1 MTDFDNAEPGVD
13 PEEEEAAPE
22 ESQNRTFMLVAIG
35 LGGLFIVGLICIAL
49 YAFFVAPQQKA
60 AREAQVAAINATNT
74 QVAIDAANTANPPT
88 EVVPTSLPL
97 PTFTDTPSV
106 TETPVI
112 PAGGPT
118 EVPTITNT
126 PGPTFTPSRTPTRA
140 TVGGTVL
147 APGGTSVTPTRVVG
161 TATRTPG
168 AVTAAPGGTPLSGIG
183 GGVGVT
189 PTATALPNTGFMDE
203 VGAPGLFIAALAL
216 VAVLVLARRLRLQ
229 NS

>member
-1 MTDFDNAEPGVD
+1 MTDFENAEPGVD
-13 PEEEEAAPE
+13 PEEEEAAPA

-35 LGGLFIVGLICIAL
+35 LGGLFIVGLICIGL
-49 YAFFVAPQQKA
+49 YAFLVAPQQKA

-126 PGPTFTPSRTPTRA
+126 AGPSFTPSRTPTRA

-147 APGGTSVTPTRVVG
+147 APGGTSVT
-161 TATRTPG
+161 ATRTPG
-168 AVTAAPGGTPLSGIG
+168 AVTAAPGGTPLGGIG
-183 GGVGVT
+183 GGAGVT
-189 PTATALPNTGFMDE
+189 PTATALPTTGFMDE
-203 VGAPGLFIAALAL
+203 VGAPGLFIAALVL